1 MKKNNHL
8 PETKWWG
15 WGLTD
20 TSFEMI
26 TRPGLIKFLARKFDI
41 HTLKPPF
48 EANIH
53 QVKLPPSRLPSAMA
67 EEITTKLG
75 HHICSTEQADRV
87 RHAFGKNY
95 KDLIRVRSL
104 SLDIAPDIVLYPE
117 NEEQIRDIFDL
128 CRKHRMALVP
138 FGGGTSVVGGVEASA
153 STMPYV
159 ATLNTTRLNRII
171 SIDEESL
178 TATIEAGKMGPELE
192 AELNEKGFTLGHFP
206 QSFEFS
212 TLGGWIAARSSGQN
226 SLLYGGIDKMVVSLR
241 MLTPTGDITTLN
253 APSHACGPDLREI
266 LVGNEGT
273 LGVIV
278 SATMRIHRLPEEKL
292 YFMYAVPTFK
302 EAARACKHIIQSG
315 IVPALIRISDEEESE
330 ATLSMSHGSNG
341 PFHQML
347 KTGVKK
353 YFELRGLPLN
363 GPLSLVLVGLEGS
376 PQDNRKTK
384 ESVDGVLKQYGGLPL
399 GTGAGKKWLKDRF
412 FLPYLRDDLLDNDLF
427 VETLETATSWS
438 NLQNLY
444 RHVGGAIRKV
454 CEDEKLPVQIMTHMS
469 HLYPDGASLYFTIVT
484 KQRAGDLIGQW
495 IDIKRAASDAI
506 KNSGGVISH
515 HHGVGTDHKEHLPW
529 DKEGLGLVKQIK
541 KYFDPEGILNP
552 DKLIP

>member
-1 MKKNNHL
+1 MKNKKL

-20 TSFEMI
+20 TSFEMV
-26 TRPGLIKFLARKFDI
+26 TRPGLLKFLARKFDV

-48 EANIH
+48 EASIE
-53 QVKLPPSRLPSAMA
+53 QVKVPEVRLPSVVLEQFAQR
-67 EEITTKLG
+67 LG
-75 HHICSTEQADRV
+75 KTVCSMEKEDRI

-104 SLDIAPDIVLYPE
+104 NLDIAPDIVLYPE
-117 NEEQIRDIFDL
+117 NEEQIRTIFDL
-128 CRKHRMALVP
+128 CREHRVALIP

-153 STMPYV
+153 SNRPYV
-159 ATLNTTRLNRII
+159 ATLNTTRLDRIL

-178 TATIEAGKMGPELE
+178 TATIEAGKMGPDLE
-192 AELNEKGFTLGHFP
+192 NELNEKGFTLGHFP

-226 SLLYGGIDKMVVSLR
+226 SILYGGIDKMVVSLKV
-241 MLTPTGDITTLN
+241 LTPTGDITTLS
-253 APSHACGPDLREI
+253 APSHACGPDIREI

-278 SATMRIHRLPEEKL
+278 SATMRIHRLPTEKL
-292 YFMYAVPTFK
+292 YFMYALPTFK
-302 EAARACKHIIQSG
+302 EAARACKHIVQAG

-330 ATLSMSHGSNG
+330 ATLSMSHGSTG
-341 PFHQML
+341 PFAQML

-363 GPLSLVLVGLEGS
+363 GPLSLVLVGCEGNA
-376 PQDNRKTK
+376 QDNRRTK
-384 ESVDGVLKQYGGLPL
+384 ESIDEILKKYGGLPL

-412 FLPYLRDDLLDNDLF
+412 FLPYLRDDLLDNGLF

-438 NLQNLY
+438 NLNNLY
-444 RHVGGAIRKV
+444 RQVGNAIREV
-454 CEDEKLPVQIMTHMS
+454 CEKEKLPVALMTHIS
-469 HLYPDGASLYFTIVT
+469 HLYPDGASLYFSIVT
-484 KQRAGDLIGQW
+484 KQRAGDPIGQW
-495 IDIKRAASDAI
+495 VDIKTAANNAI
-506 KNSGGVISH
+506 KNNGGVISH
-515 HHGVGTDHKEHLPW
+515 HHGVGTDHKDHLPW
-529 DKEGLGLVKQIK
+529 DKESLALVKQIK
-541 KYFDPEGILNP
+541 KFIDPEGLLNP